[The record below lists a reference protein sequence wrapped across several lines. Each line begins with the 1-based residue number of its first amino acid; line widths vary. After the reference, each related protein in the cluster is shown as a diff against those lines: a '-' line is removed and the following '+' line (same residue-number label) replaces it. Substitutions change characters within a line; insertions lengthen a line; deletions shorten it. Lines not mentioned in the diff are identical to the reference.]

1 MKILSKKNISSCC
14 MHKLILFRSHF
25 LPPPIQIH
33 IDRLYEQI
41 DDLVL
46 QLSDERL
53 RHKQTRIRVFY

>member
-1 MKILSKKNISSCC
+1 
-14 MHKLILFRSHF
+14 MHKLILFRGHF
-25 LPPPIQIH
+25 LPTPIQTH

-53 RHKQTRIRVFY
+53 RHKQTRIRVFFVSV

>member
-1 MKILSKKNISSCC
+1 
-14 MHKLILFRSHF
+14 MHKLILFRGHF
-25 LPPPIQIH
+25 LPAPIQVH

-53 RHKQTRIRVFY
+53 RHKQTRIRVILFLSIRTNNTAFV